1 MEIVSNLHI
10 ITNNIKG
17 IQNKN
22 KRLSIIKYFKN
33 KIGKKEILFLLETPS
48 TTSDE
53 WKLKDE
59 ISGPTFYSHCFSNS
73 CGVLTEFF
81 GKNEIC

>member
-48 TTSDE
+48 TISDE
-53 WKLKDE
+53 
-59 ISGPTFYSHCFSNS
+59 
-73 CGVLTEFF
+73 
-81 GKNEIC
+81 